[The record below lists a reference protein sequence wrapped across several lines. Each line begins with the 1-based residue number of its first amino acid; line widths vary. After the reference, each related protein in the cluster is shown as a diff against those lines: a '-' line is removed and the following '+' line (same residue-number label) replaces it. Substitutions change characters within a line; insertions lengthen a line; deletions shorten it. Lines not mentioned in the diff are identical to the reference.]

1 MIHNLLFSFFRDT
14 ARAIQSDRSG
24 NVIIT
29 FTLALIPIVSFTGAA
44 VDYSRANSV
53 KAAMQSAA
61 DSTALALAK
70 SAAALSS
77 SQLTQQGNDT
87 FKALLTRPELDNAQ
101 VGTVYSSSQGG
112 RTTVTANGSVKAAF
126 VGIMGLSSLNV
137 SAKAAAVVV
146 SGGKGCV
153 VSLNRGASGAAVT
166 QGSANI
172 NLTGCSLYDN
182 SNHGSALTVGGSS
195 KISALS
201 VGVVGGISG
210 NAGITTTQGVETGVT
225 PIADPYAKVPV
236 PAFSGCTENNF
247 TAKTTVTINP
257 GVYCGGM
264 ALQANA
270 NVTLNPGIYI
280 IDRGKFSVNGN
291 ASIQGTGVTLVF
303 TSSTMTDWPDAT
315 INGGAIVNLIAPSS
329 GPTAGIV
336 MYGDRNIPLGTS
348 FKFTGGGTQY
358 LGGAI
363 YFPTGAVS
371 FAGGAGTTTSCTQLI
386 ADTVTFNGNSNFAIN
401 CDSFG
406 TKQFGPAGVRLV
418 L

>member
-1 MIHNLLFSFFRDT
+1 M
-14 ARAIQSDRSG
+14 
-24 NVIIT
+24 
-29 FTLALIPIVSFTGAA
+29 
-44 VDYSRANSV
+44 
-53 KAAMQSAA
+53 
-61 DSTALALAK
+61 
-70 SAAALSS
+70 
-77 SQLTQQGNDT
+77 
-87 FKALLTRPELDNAQ
+87 
-101 VGTVYSSSQGG
+101 
-112 RTTVTANGSVKAAF
+112 KAAF
-126 VGIMGLSSLNV
+126 VNIMGLSSLNI

-146 SGGKGCV
+146 GGGKACV
-153 VSLNRGASGAAVT
+153 LSLNRGASGAALT
-166 QGSANI
+166 QGSATI

-182 SNHGSALTVGGSS
+182 SSHGSALTVGGSS

-210 NAGITTTQGVETGVT
+210 TAGITTTQGVESGVT
-225 PIADPYAKVPV
+225 PIADPYAKVSV

-247 TAKTTVTINP
+247 NAKTTVTINP

-264 ALQANA
+264 SLQANA
-270 NVTLNPGIYI
+270 NVTLNPGIYF
-280 IDRGKFSVNGN
+280 IDRGDFSVNGN
-291 ASIQGTGVTLVF
+291 ASIQGTGVTLIF
-303 TSSTMTDWPDAT
+303 TSSTMTNWPTAT
-315 INGGAIVNLIAPSS
+315 INGGAIVNLIAPTS

-336 MYGDRNIPLGTS
+336 MFGDRNIPAGTS

-363 YFPTGAVS
+363 YVPTGAVS